1 MVELEHV
8 IVMVGTQDSSRHIV
22 RQQASDWP
30 LIASEDFSLVDC
42 SIAWLVQWVRIGY
55 FDFRETQFGIIRQIT
70 LIIISVLLMFARKH
84 RFETIHKQRQ
94 DNRPDDDLFSQTFSI
109 QWSTGY

>member
-22 RQQASDWP
+22 RVQASDWS

-42 SIAWLVQWVRIGY
+42 SI
-55 FDFRETQFGIIRQIT
+55 D
-70 LIIISVLLMFARKH
+70 
-84 RFETIHKQRQ
+84 
-94 DNRPDDDLFSQTFSI
+94 
-109 QWSTGY
+109 